1 MQVQLIVADEQRS
14 GQVIPVNVPSFM
26 IGRAEGCNIR
36 SRSPQVSRFHC
47 TITVNNGTV
56 LVQDLGGE
64 NGTFVNGD
72 RVPSVQT
79 LKDGDKLVVGTHSF
93 VVSIKAGADKAK
105 TGEPEADQNDFFELS
120 PSSVSKSEQS
130 DATRPTD
137 KTAIMKDKGNDK
149 KPAQEAEIMFEIR
162 LDGQRVSV
170 TKNRLF
176 DLARKGSVLPD
187 DLVVVAGTKV
197 FADSIQGIVFGD
209 KSSAPP
215 TPPPMAP
222 PAGSRPAAR
231 SPVAPPATAPP
242 TSPPTASEADSFAF
256 PDLGET
262 TGEANFYDNVVSEPF
277 VRVARKES
285 AFKALWNA
293 LDISFSRVY
302 TMEGN
307 NLAIHSLKALY
318 YVIALVCLLFIF
330 FMWLDVARKC
340 YEAYEAMGNVL
351 SVFLDHFIGLAVVT
365 FGCVT
370 IIVIVRVLLE
380 MLLLVWIESANA
392 ERENE
397 KNNDGK
403 E

>member
-26 IGRAEGCNIR
+26 IGRAEGCNLR
-36 SRSPQVSRFHC
+36 SRSSQVSRFHC
-47 TITVNNGTV
+47 TITVSNGTV

-64 NGTFVNGD
+64 NGTFVNGN
-72 RVPSVQT
+72 RVSAAQT

-93 VVSIKAGADKAK
+93 VVSIKAGAGKAK
-105 TGEPEADQNDFFELS
+105 AGEPAASQDDFFELT
-120 PSSVSKSEQS
+120 PSAVSEPRSEQS
-130 DATRPTD
+130 DTTRPAAPD
-137 KTAIMKDKGNDK
+137 KTAVMKENAK
-149 KPAQEAEIMFEIR
+149 KPEQEAAEIMFEIR

-170 TKNRLF
+170 TKGRLF
-176 DLARKGSVLPD
+176 DLARRGSVLPD

-215 TPPPMAP
+215 PPPPPPPAASSTGSAVQAPAAPATPP
-222 PAGSRPAAR
+222 RAA
-231 SPVAPPATAPP
+231 SN
-242 TSPPTASEADSFAF
+242 ADPFAL
-256 PDLGET
+256 PDLGDIA
-262 TGEANFYDNVVSEPF
+262 GEANFYDNVVSEPF

-285 AFKALWNA
+285 AFKALWSA

-302 TMEGN
+302 TIEGN

-318 YVIALVCLLFIF
+318 YIIALVCLLFIF

-351 SVFLDHFIGLAVVT
+351 SVFLDHFVGLAVVT

-380 MLLLVWIESANA
+380 MFLLAWIESARA
-392 ERENE
+392 EQEND
-397 KNNDGK
+397 KNDEGK
-403 E
+403 G